1 MKLSL
6 LKFTDILFSE
16 KPKVK
21 YNKITLNT
29 QDLFIIFDYN
39 LQVFEFFDIYG
50 EEYNAS
56 KYQLEMTINY
66 LNKIKQNGVSNN

>member
-16 KPKVK
+16 KAEVK

-29 QDLFIIFDYN
+29 EDIFLIFDYN

-66 LNKIKQNGVSNN
+66 LNKIKENGVSNN